1 MDSLVWPQ
9 WERMCLVPQQID
21 MHRGEG
27 GLGAQNPEW
36 GFPFSKE
43 NRKGESDEDLSEV
56 ILGGEEGLI
65 LCCIGGK

>member
-1 MDSLVWPQ
+1 
-9 WERMCLVPQQID
+9 